1 MTALRLGDEID
12 DFCVRCHRITNHF
25 IVSMLENKPAKV
37 RCRSCHSDHNFL
49 EGQQPPSRREL
60 LKEKLAREAAS
71 ESGAETAPPDPP
83 AKSRRGRSK

>member
-1 MTALRLGDEID
+1 VTALRLGDEID

-25 IVSMLENKPAKV
+25 IVSMVQSKPAKV
-37 RCRSCHSDHNFL
+37 RCRSCHSEHNFL

-71 ESGAETAPPDPP
+71 QTATETAPPDPP
-83 AKSRRGRSK
+83 AKSRRGRPK

>member
-1 MTALRLGDEID
+1 VAALRLGDEID

-25 IVSMLENKPAKV
+25 VVSMLESKPAKV

-60 LKEKLAREAAS
+60 LKEKLAREVATDN
-71 ESGAETAPPDPP
+71 GAEVAPPD
-83 AKSRRGRSK
+83 AAARSRRGRSK